1 MQHQKLQ
8 PAVNGIKQEETTML
22 CLNCGREVEF
32 NGNVCPWC
40 GAQKVQSQVTHIYSY
55 FWGFLGA
62 GVGGFIGYQMEPEV
76 GWLIGG
82 GIGLVVGVVFGFSKG
97 STALNQNVKCPL
109 CGTDLVVDKAKG
121 PNYNCPKCGG
131 LFHLQ

>member
-1 MQHQKLQ
+1 
-8 PAVNGIKQEETTML
+8 ML
-22 CLNCGREVEF
+22 CLNCGRDVEF

-40 GAQKVQSQVTHIYSY
+40 GAQKAQSQLTHIFCY

-62 GVGGFIGYQMEPEV
+62 GVGGFIGYQMDPEV

-82 GIGLVVGVVFGFSKG
+82 GIGMVIGIIIGLNKG
-97 STALNQNVKCPL
+97 STALNQNVQCPH
-109 CGTDLVVDKAKG
+109 CKATLIVNRSEG
-121 PNYNCPKCGG
+121 PNYNCCECGQ